1 MTREESLDIL
11 DNVIEF
17 MDSMSPD
24 ELFKLMYYKSKT
36 FREVCRKQRVIGMKL
51 RERR

>member
-1 MTREESLDIL
+1 MTREEALDIL

-17 MDSMSPD
+17 MDSMDPD

-36 FREVCRKQRVIGMKL
+36 FREVCRKQRAVGMRLQK
-51 RERR
+51 EK

>member
-1 MTREESLDIL
+1 MTKEESLAIL

-24 ELFKLMYYKSKT
+24 ELFKLMYNKSET
-36 FREVCRKQRVIGMKL
+36 FREMCRKQREIGMKS

>member
-1 MTREESLDIL
+1 MTKEESLDIL
-11 DNVIEF
+11 DNVIEL

-24 ELFKLMYYKSKT
+24 ELFKLMYNKSKT
-36 FREVCRKQRVIGMKL
+36 FREMCRKQRVIGMKS